1 MTQTDKKITVLQ
13 IRDTKTMK
21 TLNIEIGVDDI
32 DRFKKFIG
40 NSDFKYT
47 YGYFEGGNNIEK
59 NSTI

>member
-21 TLNIEIGVDDI
+21 ALNVSIQVEDI
-32 DRFKKFIG
+32 DRFKNFIG

-47 YGYFEGGNNIEK
+47 YEELDSEEK
-59 NSTI
+59 